1 MKHCLRLADQLGLSD
16 EFRKRL
22 EKERLDGTAART
34 VLFKWKQEKSH
45 QATGKMLFDALIA
58 INKRDVAAA
67 FAEQL
72 LGEGER
78 NVDIYISV

>member
-22 EKERLDGTAART
+22 EKEKLVGPAARS
-34 VLFKWKQEKSH
+34 VLFKWKQKKSH

-58 INKRDVAAA
+58 INKRDVAAS

-78 NVDIYISV
+78 YVDIYISV

>member
-1 MKHCLRLADQLGLSD
+1 MKHCLRLADQLGLSE

-22 EKERLDGTAART
+22 DKERLDGTAARS
-34 VLFKWKQEKSH
+34 VLFKWKQKKSH

-78 NVDIYISV
+78 YVDIYISV